1 MFEYMVQAEM
11 ANKRRQFQR
20 NFHTGRELGGPTL
33 LQRIRHSRHSR
44 QTRRN
49 PVRGA
54 LRYES
59 DGPLT
64 RRIEDYWISAAT
76 HH

>member
-1 MFEYMVQAEM
+1 M
-11 ANKRRQFQR
+11 RRSPTVASNSNAVVAPSR
-20 NFHTGRELGGPTL
+20 PVAGPSL
-33 LQRIRHSRHSR
+33 LQRFRDARRS
-44 QTRRN
+44 RRN

-54 LRYES
+54 SRYES

-64 RRIEDYWISAAT
+64 RRLETQWINAAT

>member
-1 MFEYMVQAEM
+1 MLEHFADAEV
-11 ANKRRQFQR
+11 AYRRGQIHRSGRPSRRTAGPSLIQR
-20 NFHTGRELGGPTL
+20 YRDARRL
-33 LQRIRHSRHSR
+33 
-44 QTRRN
+44 RRN

-54 LRYES
+54 SRYES

-64 RRIEDYWISAAT
+64 RRVEDYWLRAAT

>member
-1 MFEYMVQAEM
+1 MFEYLVEAEM

-20 NFHTGRELGGPTL
+20 SSRSGRQIAGHSL
-33 LQRIRHSRHSR
+33 LQRIRHARHARHS
-44 QTRRN
+44 QRN

>member
-1 MFEYMVQAEM
+1 MLEYFTDAEL
-11 ANKRRQFQR
+11 AYRRGQIQR
-20 NFHTGRELGGPTL
+20 SGRAARQPVGQSR
-33 LQRIRHSRHSR
+33 LQRFRDARRS
-44 QTRRN
+44 RRN

-54 LRYES
+54 SRYES

>member
-1 MFEYMVQAEM
+1 MLEHFADAEVAYRRGQIQRSGRPSRRVAGPSLVQRFRDA
-11 ANKRRQFQR
+11 RR
-20 NFHTGRELGGPTL
+20 
-33 LQRIRHSRHSR
+33 S
-44 QTRRN
+44 RRN

-54 LRYES
+54 SRYES

>member
-1 MFEYMVQAEM
+1 MLEHFADAEM
-11 ANKRRQFQR
+11 AYRRGRFQR
-20 NFHTGRELGGPTL
+20 SARAGRRVAGPSL
-33 LQRIRHSRHSR
+33 LQRFRDARRS
-44 QTRRN
+44 RRN

-54 LRYES
+54 SRYES

-64 RRIEDYWISAAT
+64 RRLEDHWISAAT

>member
-1 MFEYMVQAEM
+1 MLEHFADAEV
-11 ANKRRQFQR
+11 AYRRGQIQR
-20 NFHTGRELGGPTL
+20 SARPSRRATGPSL
-33 LQRIRHSRHSR
+33 IRRFRDAHRKN
-44 QTRRN
+44 RN

-54 LRYES
+54 SRYES

-64 RRIEDYWISAAT
+64 RRVEDYWISAAT

>member
-1 MFEYMVQAEM
+1 MLEYFVDAEVTYRLEQIQRSGRTP
-11 ANKRRQFQR
+11 RRLAGPHRLERFRDARR
-20 NFHTGRELGGPTL
+20 NN
-33 LQRIRHSRHSR
+33 
-44 QTRRN
+44 RN

-64 RRIEDYWISAAT
+64 RRVEDYWISAAT

>member
-1 MFEYMVQAEM
+1 MLEYFTDAELAYRRGQVQ
-11 ANKRRQFQR
+11 RSRGVRQPSSSR
-20 NFHTGRELGGPTL
+20 
-33 LQRIRHSRHSR
+33 LQRFRDARR
-44 QTRRN
+44 KNRN

-54 LRYES
+54 SQYES

-64 RRIEDYWISAAT
+64 RRVQDYWISAAT

>member
-1 MFEYMVQAEM
+1 MLEYFTDAELAYRRGQVQRSARPS
-11 ANKRRQFQR
+11 RRPAGPSLVQR
-20 NFHTGRELGGPTL
+20 LRDA
-33 LQRIRHSRHSR
+33 RR
-44 QTRRN
+44 TRRD

-54 LRYES
+54 MRYES

-64 RRIEDYWISAAT
+64 RRLDNSYWISAAP

>member
-1 MFEYMVQAEM
+1 MLEHFADAEI
-11 ANKRRQFQR
+11 AYRREQLR
-20 NFHTGRELGGPTL
+20 NSARARHQLAGPSL
-33 LQRIRHSRHSR
+33 LQRFRDARRSRR
-44 QTRRN
+44 NN

-54 LRYES
+54 SRYES

-64 RRIEDYWISAAT
+64 RRLEDYWINAAP

>member
-1 MFEYMVQAEM
+1 MFEYLVEAEL

-20 NFHTGRELGGPTL
+20 NFRPSRQITGPSL
-33 LQRIRHSRHSR
+33 LQRIRAARHS
-44 QTRRN
+44 RRN

>member
-1 MFEYMVQAEM
+1 MLEHFAAAEVAYRRGQVQRSGRPTHRTAGPSLIQRYRN
-11 ANKRRQFQR
+11 ARR
-20 NFHTGRELGGPTL
+20 NN
-33 LQRIRHSRHSR
+33 
-44 QTRRN
+44 RN

-54 LRYES
+54 SRYES

-64 RRIEDYWISAAT
+64 RRVEDYWLSAAT